1 VFLHALGF
9 VGHIMYSGVSGRETS
24 THYFSCLG
32 GLKFD
37 KMFVGSRYTE
47 LVFLHLVGYVDH
59 EVQSSA
65 SGA

>member
-1 VFLHALGF
+1 
-9 VGHIMYSGVSGRETS
+9 MYSGVSGRETS